1 MWTNKQKNKVSVIVK
16 SFGFLFGLVCIVIFL
31 THILT
36 PKYFMNQTWAVTT
49 TFDNFYKIKKN
60 TIDVLFFGSSRAAAS
75 FVPQEMY
82 NNYGITSYNLGSEQ
96 QNTVVSYYWLKEALN
111 YQNPKAVILDVKHLF
126 VYDENEKLNSHVSCT
141 RKPIE
146 HMKMSSV
153 KREAIKDICSL
164 DDKQSAIGY
173 YFPLYN
179 YHTRWKHLKEEDF
192 SYREQ
197 LQSGKAKG
205 YAPLYRAGG
214 IDTELPYET
223 ENEVSSVGKQ
233 KFVPLMEIYL
243 SKMVDLCRE
252 KGVQL
257 ILVNVPYREST
268 EAHYYAV
275 KEYADEKEIPYY
287 DFCAAP
293 LYQKVEYNF
302 QLDNQDAVH
311 SNLSG
316 AKKLTNYMGE
326 ILSEEYGIGS
336 HVDVQWEESR
346 DYYAGICKDFELI
359 NTADIYE
366 YFAILK
372 DKRYAVF
379 MAASDDAST
388 GLNDKMSELFRHLG
402 LEGTVR
408 DHFRSSYYAI
418 ISDQE
423 IMEKVDDEQLKVS
436 GVFRDGRSTYE
447 ISSGGYDSGS
457 GCSIKIDQVEYA
469 KNKRGLNI
477 VVYNLLT
484 QTVIDS
490 ICFDTYLAEMPAI
503 R

>member
-1 MWTNKQKNKVSVIVK
+1 M
-16 SFGFLFGLVCIVIFL
+16 
-31 THILT
+31 
-36 PKYFMNQTWAVTT
+36 
-49 TFDNFYKIKKN
+49 
-60 TIDVLFFGSSRAAAS
+60 FFGSSRAAAS

-111 YQNPKAVILDVKHLF
+111 YQEPKAVILDVKHLF
-126 VYDENEKLNSHVSCT
+126 VYDENEKLNSQVSCT

-153 KREAIKDICSL
+153 KREAIRDICSL
-164 DDKQSAIGY
+164 DDKQSMFGY

-179 YHTRWKHLKEEDF
+179 YHTRWKLLKEEDF
-192 SYREQ
+192 SYKEQ
-197 LQSGKAKG
+197 LQSSKAKG

-214 IDTELPYET
+214 INAELPYET
-223 ENEVSSVGKQ
+223 DNGDPDIETLKL
-233 KFVPLMEIYL
+233 VPLMETYL
-243 SKMVDLCRE
+243 SKMVDLCKER
-252 KGVQL
+252 GIQL
-257 ILVNVPYREST
+257 ILVNVPYQEST
-268 EAHYYAV
+268 KSHYYAV
-275 KEYADEKEIPYY
+275 KAYADEKEIPYY

-293 LYQKVEYNF
+293 LYQEIDYNF

-316 AKKLTNYMGE
+316 AKKLTNYMGQ

-336 HVDVQWEESR
+336 HKDIQWEESR
-346 DYYAGICKDFELI
+346 DYYAGICKDFELL
-359 NTADIYE
+359 NTVDIYE
-366 YFAILK
+366 YFERLK

-388 GLNDKMSELFRHLG
+388 GLNDKMSELFSYLG
-402 LEGTVR
+402 LAGTVR

-423 IMEKVDDEQLKVS
+423 LIEKVDEGKLKVS

-457 GCSIKIDQVEYA
+457 DCSIKIDQEEYA
-469 KNKRGLNI
+469 KNRRGLNI
-477 VVYNLLT
+477 VVYNLQT
-484 QTVIDS
+484 QTVMDS

>member
-1 MWTNKQKNKVSVIVK
+1 M
-16 SFGFLFGLVCIVIFL
+16 
-31 THILT
+31 
-36 PKYFMNQTWAVTT
+36 
-49 TFDNFYKIKKN
+49 
-60 TIDVLFFGSSRAAAS
+60 FFGSSRAAAS

-111 YQNPKAVILDVKHLF
+111 YQEPKAVILDVKHLF
-126 VYDENEKLNSHVSCT
+126 VYDENEKLNSQVSCT

-153 KREAIKDICSL
+153 KIEAIKDICSL
-164 DDKQSAIGY
+164 DDKQSMFGY

-179 YHTRWKHLKEEDF
+179 YHTRWKLLKEEDF
-192 SYREQ
+192 SYKEQ
-197 LQSGKAKG
+197 LQSSKAKG

-214 IDTELPYET
+214 INAELPYET
-223 ENEVSSVGKQ
+223 DNGDPSIEKL
-233 KFVPLMEIYL
+233 KFVPLMETYL
-243 SKMVDLCRE
+243 SKMVDLCKER
-252 KGVQL
+252 GIQL
-257 ILVNVPYREST
+257 ILVNVPYQEST
-268 EAHYYAV
+268 KSHYYAV
-275 KEYADEKEIPYY
+275 KAYAEEKEIPYY

-293 LYQKVEYNF
+293 LYQEIDYNF

-316 AKKLTNYMGE
+316 AKKLTNYMGQ

-336 HVDVQWEESR
+336 HEDIQWEESR
-346 DYYAGICKDFELI
+346 DYYAGICKDFELL
-359 NTADIYE
+359 NTVDIYE
-366 YFAILK
+366 YFERLK

-388 GLNDKMSELFRHLG
+388 GLNDKMSELFSYLG

-408 DHFRSSYYAI
+408 EHFRSSYYAI

-423 IMEKVDDEQLKVS
+423 LIEEVDEGKLKVS

-457 GCSIKIDQVEYA
+457 DCSIKIDQEEYA
-469 KNKRGLNI
+469 KNRRGLNI

-490 ICFDTYLAEMPAI
+490 ICFDTYLADMPAI

>member
-1 MWTNKQKNKVSVIVK
+1 M
-16 SFGFLFGLVCIVIFL
+16 
-31 THILT
+31 
-36 PKYFMNQTWAVTT
+36 KY
-49 TFDNFYKIKKN
+49 
-60 TIDVLFFGSSRAAAS
+60 
-75 FVPQEMY
+75 QE
-82 NNYGITSYNLGSEQ
+82 
-96 QNTVVSYYWLKEALN
+96 
-111 YQNPKAVILDVKHLF
+111 PKAVILDVKHLF
-126 VYDENEKLNSHVSCT
+126 VYDENEKLNSQVSCT

-153 KREAIKDICSL
+153 KIEAIKDICSL
-164 DDKQSAIGY
+164 DDKQSMFGY

-179 YHTRWKHLKEEDF
+179 YHTRWKLLKEEDF
-192 SYREQ
+192 SYKEQ
-197 LQSGKAKG
+197 LQSSKAKG

-214 IDTELPYET
+214 INAELPYET
-223 ENEVSSVGKQ
+223 DNGAPSIEKL
-233 KFVPLMEIYL
+233 KFVPLMETYL
-243 SKMVDLCRE
+243 SKMVDLCKER
-252 KGVQL
+252 GIQL
-257 ILVNVPYREST
+257 ILVNVPYQEST
-268 EAHYYAV
+268 KSHYYAV
-275 KEYADEKEIPYY
+275 KAYADEKEIPYY

-293 LYQKVEYNF
+293 LYQEIDYNF

-316 AKKLTNYMGE
+316 AKKLTNYMGQ

-336 HVDVQWEESR
+336 HEDIQWEESR
-346 DYYAGICKDFELI
+346 DYYAGICKDFELL
-359 NTADIYE
+359 NTVDIYE
-366 YFAILK
+366 YFERLK

-388 GLNDKMSELFRHLG
+388 GLNDKMSELFSYLG

-408 DHFRSSYYAI
+408 EHFRSSYYAI

-423 IMEKVDDEQLKVS
+423 LIEEVDEGKLKVS

-457 GCSIKIDQVEYA
+457 DCSIKIDQEEYA
-469 KNKRGLNI
+469 KNRRGLNI

>member
-1 MWTNKQKNKVSVIVK
+1 MWTNKQRNRISVIAK
-16 SFGFLFGLVCIVIFL
+16 SFVFLFGLVCIVMFL

-49 TFDNFYKIKKN
+49 TFDNFYQIKKN

-75 FVPQEMY
+75 FVSQEMY

-111 YQNPKAVILDVKHLF
+111 YQEPKAVILDVKHLF
-126 VYDENEKLNSHVSCT
+126 VYDENEKLNSQVSCT

-153 KREAIKDICSL
+153 KREAIRDICSL
-164 DDKQSAIGY
+164 DDKQSMFGY

-179 YHTRWKHLKEEDF
+179 YHTRWKLLKEEDF
-192 SYREQ
+192 SYKEQ
-197 LQSGKAKG
+197 LQSSKAKG

-214 IDTELPYET
+214 INAELPYET
-223 ENEVSSVGKQ
+223 DNGDPDIETL
-233 KFVPLMEIYL
+233 KFVPLMETYL
-243 SKMVDLCRE
+243 SKMIDLCKER
-252 KGVQL
+252 GIQL
-257 ILVNVPYREST
+257 ILVNVPYQEST
-268 EAHYYAV
+268 KSHYYAV
-275 KEYADEKEIPYY
+275 KAYADEKEIPYY

-293 LYQKVEYNF
+293 LYQEIDYNF

-316 AKKLTNYMGE
+316 AKKLTNYMGQ

-336 HVDVQWEESR
+336 HEDIQWEESR
-346 DYYAGICKDFELI
+346 DYYAGICKDFELL
-359 NTADIYE
+359 NTVDIYE
-366 YFAILK
+366 YFERLK

-388 GLNDKMSELFRHLG
+388 GLNDKMSELFSYLG
-402 LEGTVR
+402 LAGTVR

-423 IMEKVDDEQLKVS
+423 LIEKVDEGKLKVS

-457 GCSIKIDQVEYA
+457 DCSIKIDQEEYA
-469 KNKRGLNI
+469 KNRRGLNI
-477 VVYNLLT
+477 VVYNLQT
-484 QTVIDS
+484 QTVMDS